1 MYGTGLSNSM
11 TSLNDASE
19 TVEDSIFVLRIDP
32 YLCSI
37 GSCQILYCKEY
48 DARLIVN
55 SDEQQHKFNLRGENK
70 SGARGQRDVVAV
82 DGIEYSLAV
91 LYQL

>member
-1 MYGTGLSNSM
+1 MIIIRGCAAAAA
-11 TSLNDASE
+11 DDDE
-19 TVEDSIFVLRIDP
+19 RDSKWC
-32 YLCSI
+32 LCSI